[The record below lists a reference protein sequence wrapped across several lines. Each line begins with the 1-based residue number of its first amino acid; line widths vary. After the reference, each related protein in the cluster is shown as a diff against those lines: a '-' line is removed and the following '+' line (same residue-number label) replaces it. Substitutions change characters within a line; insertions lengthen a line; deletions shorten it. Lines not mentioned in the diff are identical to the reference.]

1 MSKAA
6 TPTQE
11 KPMVAQATESSP
23 SSEVAEARPSSPQSP
38 FLFWVTFSDGTSQ
51 ESIDNWVRDMR
62 GRKGPFTDGWQ
73 AVEIQP
79 PTEPMERFL
88 DHIKQAKI
96 VKAVRVS
103 R

>member
-1 MSKAA
+1 LA
-6 TPTQE
+6 
-11 KPMVAQATESSP
+11 
-23 SSEVAEARPSSPQSP
+23 
-38 FLFWVTFSDGTSQ
+38 
-51 ESIDNWVRDMR
+51 
-62 GRKGPFTDGWQ
+62 DGWQ